1 MSKYATSLLLIVS
14 LASFSSAAESKLVY
28 ALKEVIGEGKEHK
41 LMQYGEEFGNYIGD
55 TRIGYN
61 ADLNFDLGIGYKA
74 PLYSEGDM
82 ATFNPQAYVQFGGTQ
97 NITLSFQVI
106 DISFLFDVVLYRY
119 TFFDFLANLDTIDW
133 KEVCTAMTWESK
145 TIDISMRTHINQK
158 ECIWGILGMFIDDA
172 DVEDCQWMEY
182 HLEKEWF
189 HIPLMEDYNMEGE
202 YQPYMC
208 KTQNEMMNI
217 VEPE

>member
-14 LASFSSAAESKLVY
+14 LASFSSAAESKLIY

-82 ATFNPQAYVQFGGTQ
+82 ATFNPQAYVQIGGT
-97 NITLSFQVI
+97 
-106 DISFLFDVVLYRY
+106 
-119 TFFDFLANLDTIDW
+119 
-133 KEVCTAMTWESK
+133 
-145 TIDISMRTHINQK
+145 
-158 ECIWGILGMFIDDA
+158 
-172 DVEDCQWMEY
+172 
-182 HLEKEWF
+182 
-189 HIPLMEDYNMEGE
+189 
-202 YQPYMC
+202 
-208 KTQNEMMNI
+208 
-217 VEPE
+217 